1 MAIATT
7 PTTTGS
13 PDALRARHHAA
24 ASAKATAHAAL
35 AAATQQRD
43 HLLHALRPHDDAPS
57 LDRRER
63 LRAEIEVRQIDE
75 KIEVLQVA
83 ADSADDDEAAA
94 RLALQAAVD
103 VEVHQR
109 RRQIVSALARAL
121 LAARP
126 HADAL
131 SLLHLQHPFTG
142 DQLLWPSLQSR
153 TTHFESVLTSWLAAM
168 ANYDLLDAETLALVR
183 KSEAGDLLPAA

>member
-1 MAIATT
+1 MKTTTTPSLDALHAEHRAAEAATT
-7 PTTTGS
+7 S
-13 PDALRARHHAA
+13 
-24 ASAKATAHAAL
+24 AHAAL
-35 AAATQQRD
+35 REKEREIRQLARTIDPPDNDSQTADVVSRLEAQLALGAAKTALQQAQLAAHR
-43 HLLHALRPHDDAPS
+43 ADA
-57 LDRRER
+57 RE
-63 LRAEIEVRQIDE
+63 AIAKDAI
-75 KIEVLQVA
+75 KAAVA
-83 ADSADDDEAAA
+83 A
-94 RLALQAAVD
+94 
-103 VEVHQR
+103 EVHER

-131 SLLHLQHPFTG
+131 SLLHLEAPFTG

-183 KSEAGDLLPAA
+183 RSEAGDLLPAA